1 MIAGLD
7 LETVLHGGDCRPDK
21 GDMDSQHRP
30 GVPGKELRGATG
42 GSDQISRNRE
52 SHRRAALAALFVD
65 LEDLRVHVGPLEWI
79 HPDHAARLFALLAL
93 NACIWTA
100 TERSLECGL
109 VFLSLDRVE

>member
-1 MIAGLD
+1 
-7 LETVLHGGDCRPDK
+7 
-21 GDMDSQHRP
+21 MDSQHGP
-30 GVPGKELRGATG
+30 DVPSSKLGGASCG
-42 GSDQISRNRE
+42 GQQIDWRLEANQRIT
-52 SHRRAALAALFVD
+52 LAALLVD
-65 LEDLRVHVGPLEWI
+65 LEYLRVHVGPLEWI